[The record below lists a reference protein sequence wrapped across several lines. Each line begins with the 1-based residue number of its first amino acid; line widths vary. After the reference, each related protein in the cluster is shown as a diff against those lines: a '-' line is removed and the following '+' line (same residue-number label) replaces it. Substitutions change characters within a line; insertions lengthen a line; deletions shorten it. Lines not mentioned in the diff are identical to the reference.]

1 MDIRQLLPFIIVAL
15 VALVVLRTVI
25 GAIKTSA
32 KLLVW
37 TIVTV
42 AALAAGV
49 LWFNNQNT
57 DGTQHTLPSLSIPTS
72 SEAP

>member
-32 KLLVW
+32 KLMVW
-37 TIVTV
+37 TIITV
-42 AALAAGV
+42 AALAGAV
-49 LWFNNQNT
+49 LWFNQNT
-57 DGTQHTLPSLSIPTS
+57 DGNQRTLPSLSIPTNN
-72 SEAP
+72 EAP